1 MKQIILPLHPFSR
14 AILTA
19 EHGPEPLIIRQHDVL
34 FAQLSLRRVR
44 PRGSMLQI
52 RQTLTTGV
60 ALLLDDDH
68 AAHVIPHAYH
78 VGVCLFRLHKE
89 TMCRYVHACNLN
101 GVPAL
106 QAIRQFYALHQVTED
121 DYQEESAW
129 KAWQRWANRKKREKK
144 PHFFCQKTGKVSVF
158 LAKKMGRRAN
168 FSMPLQAF
176 TLSLSDIGAELATA
190 RFLSAYVSI
199 FPRQPKLLAR
209 HARIYFYM
217 MCEGLNTHDVQRK
230 LGVSHQSASYARRAM
245 ESRARHNQTFRRL
258 LHENIALPR
267 HG

>member
-52 RQTLTTGV
+52 RQTLTTGA
-60 ALLLDDDH
+60 ALLLDDDL

-129 KAWQRWANRKKREKK
+129 KAWQRWAKTRKKK
-144 PHFFCQKTGKVSVF
+144 PHFSTQKTGKASVIMSEKRR
-158 LAKKMGRRAN
+158 LRAK
-168 FSMPLQAF
+168 SCTPIQPL
-176 TLSLSDIGAELATA
+176 TLSMSDISAELAA
-190 RFLSAYVSI
+190 SRFLAAYTNL
-199 FPRQPKLLAR
+199 FRRQPKHIAH

-217 MCEGLNTHDVQRK
+217 VCEGMSSRDVARK
-230 LGVSHQSASYARRAM
+230 LGVKQWAAAYARRAM
-245 ESRARHNQTFRRL
+245 EARARHNKTIERL
-258 LHENIALPR
+258 LHENLALPR
-267 HG
+267 HA